1 MNQTE
6 KELSTE
12 ERLRAEI
19 EDLKRQLEQQQG
31 QLHHATST
39 PPSRMTLGALSLV
52 GLIAVA
58 AAFFAGYVPHQKR
71 ERMLVA
77 EAKTDSETRPS
88 VTVARVR
95 RAVAKVELTLPGNIQ
110 AVAEAPVLARADGYI
125 KKRYADIGDR
135 VKAGQLL
142 AELEAPELDQQVQQ
156 ARAAVDQSRSE
167 LEAASANLEQ
177 GKANEELARANAARW
192 SNLVL
197 KGAVSRQENDQY
209 QTQFKAQASSVQSLQ
224 KAVAA
229 ARSNVSAAE
238 ANLARLSELQG
249 YEKVRAPFGGVITLR
264 NIDVGAL
271 VTNSSTLL
279 YRIAQT
285 NMLRTYINVPQS
297 DADAVRVGQ
306 PAVLSLQDLP
316 GRQFHG
322 AVTRTANALDPAT
335 RTLLVEI
342 QVPNPEGTLLPG
354 TYCQVSLTAPRSNP
368 PLLIPGDTLVV
379 RPDGTQVA
387 LVGNDQSVHFQ
398 RIELGR
404 DYGDQIE
411 VLGGLQEGQRVV
423 VNPGDTV
430 RDGVKVNPILLKEK
444 AQTSS
449 VPAGGPTS
457 AGH

>member
-19 EDLKRQLEQQQG
+19 EDLKRQLEQQQS
-31 QLHHATST
+31 QLHHAAPP
-39 PPSRMTLGALSLV
+39 PPSRTTLGALSLV
-52 GLIAVA
+52 GLIAVV

-88 VTVARVR
+88 VTVAPVR
-95 RAVAKVELTLPGNIQ
+95 RALAKVELTLPGNIQ

-192 SNLVL
+192 SNLVV

-264 NIDVGAL
+264 NIDVGTL

-285 NMLRTYINVPQS
+285 NILRTYINVPFQTFLAGS
-297 DADAVRVGQ
+297 
-306 PAVLSLQDLP
+306 S
-316 GRQFHG
+316 
-322 AVTRTANALDPAT
+322 
-335 RTLLVEI
+335 
-342 QVPNPEGTLLPG
+342 
-354 TYCQVSLTAPRSNP
+354 TAP
-368 PLLIPGDTLVV
+368 
-379 RPDGTQVA
+379 
-387 LVGNDQSVHFQ
+387 
-398 RIELGR
+398 
-404 DYGDQIE
+404 
-411 VLGGLQEGQRVV
+411 
-423 VNPGDTV
+423 
-430 RDGVKVNPILLKEK
+430 
-444 AQTSS
+444 
-449 VPAGGPTS
+449 
-457 AGH
+457 

>member
-19 EDLKRQLEQQQG
+19 EDLKRQLGEQ
-31 QLHHATST
+31 HHQPQHAA
-39 PPSRMTLGALSLV
+39 PPQPSRMTLGALSLV
-52 GLIAVA
+52 GLIAVI
-58 AAFFAGYVPHQKR
+58 AAFFAGYVPHEKR
-71 ERMLVA
+71 ERMLTA
-77 EAKTDSETRPS
+77 EAKADAEARPS
-88 VTVARVR
+88 VTVASVR
-95 RAVAKVELTLPGNIQ
+95 RATGKVELSLPGNIQ
-110 AVAEAPVLARADGYI
+110 AVAETAVLARADGYI
-125 KKRYADIGDR
+125 KKRYVDIGDR

-156 ARAAVDQSRSE
+156 ARASVEQARSE
-167 LEAASANLEQ
+167 LEASSANLDQ
-177 GKANEELARANAARW
+177 GKSNEELARVNASRW
-192 SNLVL
+192 TNLVA

-209 QTQFKAQASSVQSLQ
+209 QTQFKAQSASVQSLQ

-229 ARSNVSAAE
+229 ARSNVAAAQ
-238 ANLARLSELQG
+238 ANLARLTELQG

-264 NIDVGAL
+264 NIDDGTL
-271 VTNSSTLL
+271 VTNGSTLL

-285 NMLRTYINVPQS
+285 NILRTYINVPQS

-306 PAVLSLQDLP
+306 PAILTLPDLP

-322 AVTRTANALDPAT
+322 AVTRTANSLDPAT
-335 RTLLVEI
+335 RTLLVEV
-342 QVPNPEGTLLPG
+342 QVPNAEGTLRPG
-354 TYCQVSLTAPRSNP
+354 AYCQVSLTAPRSNP

-379 RPDGTQVA
+379 RPDGPQVA
-387 LVGNDQSVHFQ
+387 LVSADQSVHFQ
-398 RIELGR
+398 GIKLGR

-411 VLGGLQEGQRVV
+411 VLAGLQEGQRVV

-430 RDGVKVNPILLKEK
+430 RDGVKVNPIPLKEK
-444 AQTSS
+444 AQTSA
-449 VPAGGPTS
+449 VLGGGTRS

>member
-1 MNQTE
+1 MSQTE

-19 EDLKRQLEQQQG
+19 EELKRQLEQQQS
-31 QLHHATST
+31 QLQHAAPP
-39 PPSRMTLGALSLV
+39 PPSRMTLGAVSFI
-52 GLIAVA
+52 GLIAVIG
-58 AAFFAGYVPHQKR
+58 AFFAGYVPHQKR
-71 ERMLVA
+71 EHILIA
-77 EAKTDSETRPS
+77 EAKTASETRPS
-88 VTVARVR
+88 VTVAPVR
-95 RAVAKVELTLPGNIQ
+95 RATAKVELTLPGNIQ

-125 KKRYADIGDR
+125 KKRYVDIGDR

-156 ARAAVDQSRSE
+156 ARASVDQSRSE
-167 LEAASANLEQ
+167 LEAANANLEQ
-177 GKANEELARANAARW
+177 GKANEELARVTAARW
-192 SNLVL
+192 NNLVA

-229 ARSNVSAAE
+229 ARSNVSAGE
-238 ANLARLSELQG
+238 ANLARLAELQS

-264 NIDVGAL
+264 NIDVGTL
-271 VTNSSTLL
+271 VTNSNTLL

-306 PAVLSLQDLP
+306 PAILSIPDLP
-316 GRQFHG
+316 GRQFRG

-335 RTLLVEI
+335 RTLLVEV
-342 QVPNPEGTLLPG
+342 QVPNSEGTLLPG

-398 RIELGR
+398 RIKLGR

-411 VLGGLQEGQRVV
+411 VVAGLQEGQRVV

-430 RDGVKVNPILLKEK
+430 RDGVQVNPMLLKEK
-444 AQTSS
+444 AQASS
-449 VPAGGPTS
+449 VLGGGPPS

>member
-31 QLHHATST
+31 QLHHATAT
-39 PPSRMTLGALSLV
+39 PPSRLTLGALSVV
-52 GLIAVA
+52 GLIAVVVF
-58 AAFFAGYVPHQKR
+58 FFAGYLPHQKR
-71 ERMLVA
+71 ERLLVA
-77 EAKTDSETRPS
+77 EAKTDSQARPS
-88 VTVARVR
+88 VTVAPVR
-95 RAVAKVELTLPGNIQ
+95 RATAKVELTLPGNIQ
-110 AVAEAPVLARADGYI
+110 AVTEAPVLARADGYI
-125 KKRYADIGDR
+125 KKRYVDIGDR
-135 VKAGQLL
+135 VKEGQLV

-167 LEAASANLEQ
+167 LEASSANLDQ
-177 GKANEELARANAARW
+177 GKANEELARVNAARW
-192 SNLVL
+192 NNLVV

-209 QTQFKAQASSVQSLQ
+209 QTQFKAQSASVQSLQ

-229 ARSNVSAAE
+229 ARSTVSAAE
-238 ANLARLSELQG
+238 ANLGRLSELQS

-264 NIDVGAL
+264 NVDVGTL

-285 NMLRTYINVPQS
+285 NILRTYINVPQS

-306 PAVLSLQDLP
+306 PAILSVPDLP

-322 AVTRTANALDPAT
+322 TVTRTANALDPAT
-335 RTLLVEI
+335 RTLLVEV

-354 TYCQVSLTAPRSNP
+354 MYSQITVTAPRSNP

-379 RPDGTQVA
+379 RSDGPQVA
-387 LVGNDQSVHFQ
+387 LVGPDQSVHFQ
-398 RIELGR
+398 RIKLGR
-404 DYGDQIE
+404 DYGDQVE
-411 VLGGLQEGQRVV
+411 VLDGLQDGQRVV

-430 RDGVKVNPILLKEK
+430 RDGVQVNPILLKEK

-449 VPAGGPTS
+449 VLGGGPPS

>member
-1 MNQTE
+1 MNQME

-19 EDLKRQLEQQQG
+19 EDLKRQLEQQQS

-39 PPSRMTLGALSLV
+39 PPSRVTLGALSIV

-58 AAFFAGYVPHQKR
+58 AAFFAGYVPHEKR

-88 VTVARVR
+88 VTVAPVR
-95 RAVAKVELTLPGNIQ
+95 RALAKVELTLPGNIQ

-209 QTQFKAQASSVQSLQ
+209 QTQFKAQTSSVQSLQ

-264 NIDVGAL
+264 NVDVGTL

-285 NMLRTYINVPQS
+285 NILRTYINVPQS

-306 PAVLSLQDLP
+306 PAVLSLPDLP

-379 RPDGTQVA
+379 RPDGPQVA
-387 LVGNDQSVHFQ
+387 LVGGDQSVHFQ
-398 RIELGR
+398 RINLGR

-411 VLGGLQEGQRVV
+411 VVGGLQEGQRVV

-449 VPAGGPTS
+449 APAGGPTS